1 MFHFFLFVLFHRR
14 VTQLSSLHV
23 TWLRRGSSKWQDK
36 WPLLWLVQILSVCP
50 LICLTQG
57 GNPLPLRVF
66 LIYWLWCSH
75 LFLTVITTLRLS
87 IFFLWHCLYLNT
99 FKEYLHTQRCIH
111 GNVGAR
117 SVLVGGDLTA
127 KLWGLGSAYR
137 RRTQP
142 HSPGEV
148 EDMELKKW
156 QAPEVLSRRMISQ
169 SSDVWVHYSR
179 VTVWNDLVKNNLE
192 VHANKVRA
200 TT

>member
-1 MFHFFLFVLFHRR
+1 MTEKRIFKMARQVASALV
-14 VTQLSSLHV
+14 
-23 TWLRRGSSKWQDK
+23 GSN
-36 WPLLWLVQILSVCP
+36 I
-50 LICLTQG
+50 ICLSFNLCVCLSHPGRKHTAIVG
-57 GNPLPLRVF
+57 F
-66 LIYWLWCSH
+66 LIYGLRCSH
-75 LFLTVITTLRLS
+75 LSLTVITTLRLS
-87 IFFLWHCLYLNT
+87 TFILWHCLYLNT

-169 SSDVWVHYSR
+169 SSDVWVHQSS
-179 VTVWNDLVKNNLE
+179 VTAWNDLWFQCLSDSLFILLLINVQISQNVKSLCF
-192 VHANKVRA
+192 
-200 TT
+200 

>member
-1 MFHFFLFVLFHRR
+1 MTEKRIFKMARQVASALV
-14 VTQLSSLHV
+14 
-23 TWLRRGSSKWQDK
+23 GSN
-36 WPLLWLVQILSVCP
+36 I
-50 LICLTQG
+50 ICLSFNLSHPKRKHTAIAG
-57 GNPLPLRVF
+57 F

-75 LFLTVITTLRLS
+75 LSLTIITTLRLS
-87 IFFLWHCLYLNT
+87 VFFLWHCLYLNT

-137 RRTQP
+137 RGTQP

-156 QAPEVLSRRMISQ
+156 QAPEVLSKRMISQ
-169 SSDVWVHYSR
+169 SSDVWVHKSS
-179 VTVWNDLVKNNLE
+179 VTVWNDLWFQCLS
-192 VHANKVRA
+192 HSLIRRGL
-200 TT
+200 